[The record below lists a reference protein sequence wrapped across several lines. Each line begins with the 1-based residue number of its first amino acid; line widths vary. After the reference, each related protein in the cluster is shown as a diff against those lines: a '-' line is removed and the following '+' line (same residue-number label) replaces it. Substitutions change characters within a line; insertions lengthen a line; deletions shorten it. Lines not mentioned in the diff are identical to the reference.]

1 MYICNKKIL
10 LQKEI
15 VQRKLPNNIDKYD
28 YKIFKIDLKEKINKV
43 YYYKINN
50 FIFFINNTFYI
61 KSKKLLF
68 DFLQIENIS
77 KFQFV
82 KKILLLI
89 FFFSKQFIKFSS
101 KTKYIKR
108 GIIIHNRQSNGY
120 FHWINDVLLKVII
133 IKKLKIFNK
142 FPVILPK
149 NLNSSFHFD
158 SLRLLNINFIVQKNN
173 LKIKEAIYIP
183 DVSPSGSPRPKLV
196 NLLRNNL
203 IKKNNTNKNQKI
215 YISRKKSRRS
225 IFNEPELI
233 KILLKY
239 NFKIYFMEDL
249 KIVDQISLCNSAK
262 IVIGM
267 HGAGLTNCI
276 WMKKNTTLIEIRPRD
291 ELYLN
296 CYFTLSNILRLKYY
310 YFFCDKKS
318 IFKTINNAE
327 YSLDLEKFE
336 KEFYKIL
343 KL

>member
-1 MYICNKKIL
+1 MYIYNRNL
-10 LQKEI
+10 LLREEVIK
-15 VQRKLPNNIDKYD
+15 RKLPENINQND
-28 YKIFKIDLKEKINKV
+28 YKIFKKDLKIKINRV
-43 YYYKINN
+43 YYYKIYNFFFLTNNN
-50 FIFFINNTFYI
+50 FYT
-61 KSKKLLF
+61 KSKEILF
-68 DFLQIENIS
+68 DFLQIKGIS
-77 KFQFV
+77 QFQFI

-89 FFFSKQFIKFSS
+89 YFNLKNFTKLSS

-108 GIIIHNRQSNGY
+108 GIIIHNRHSYGY
-120 FHWINDVLLKVII
+120 FHWINDIILKVII
-133 IKKLKIFNK
+133 IKKFKIFK
-142 FPVILPK
+142 KYPVILPK
-149 NLNSSFHFD
+149 NLNNNFHIE
-158 SLRLLNINFIVQKNN
+158 SLKLLNVSFIVQKDN

-196 NLLRNNL
+196 NLLRKNL
-203 IKKNNTNKNQKI
+203 IKKNNNNKNQKI

-225 IFNEPELI
+225 IFNEEELI

-249 KIVDQISLCNSAK
+249 KIIDQISLCNSAK

-291 ELYLN
+291 ELNLN
-296 CYFTLSNILRLKYY
+296 CYFTLSNILKLRYY

-318 IFKTINNAE
+318 VFKTINNAE
-327 YSLDLEKFE
+327 YSLDIEKFE
-336 KEFYKIL
+336 SDFCKIL